1 MNIERD
7 LYQELIAW
15 KDKKSR
21 KPLLLQGAR
30 QVGKTWLLKHFG
42 ENEFDDV
49 AYFNFDEKAELKQ
62 FFEITKDPI
71 RILSNLSIVHGKA
84 ISADKTLI
92 IFDEIQ
98 ECNEALNALKY
109 FKENTPEYAVIGSGS
124 FLGLSLSGNKSFPVG
139 QVEFLTLYPVSFKE
153 FLAKVDINLH
163 NYLLQLNE
171 ISPIPDI
178 FFNQLK
184 DKLRQYFITGG
195 MPEAIKTMLESNNI
209 QELEKI
215 QQNILNAYELDFSK
229 HINTPDIPK
238 TKYVWSSIPSQLS
251 RENKKFLYQTVKK
264 GARAREYENAL
275 LWLKQAGLVHIV
287 NRINKPAFPISAY
300 SDLSAFKAY
309 LLDVGLLRQLAN
321 LKANI
326 IDNDNALFTEFKGS
340 LTENYILQS
349 LVTLFQ
355 TNQYY
360 WTSGNKAEVD
370 FIIQYQDNIIP
381 IEVKAA
387 ESVKSKSLLAYA
399 NKYNPKIKIRY
410 SLKNL
415 SIDDNLINIP
425 LFMVDF
431 TKSIL
436 DSINNDITKVK

>member
-7 LYQELIAW
+7 LYQDLTAW
-15 KDKKSR
+15 KNKKNR

-42 ENEFDDV
+42 RKEFDDV
-49 AYFNFDEKAELKQ
+49 AYFNFDEKTELKQ
-62 FFEITKDPI
+62 LFEITKDPV
-71 RILSNLSIVHGKA
+71 RILSNLSLVHGRP
-84 ISADKTLI
+84 ISANNTLI

-98 ECNEALNALKY
+98 ECNDALNSLKY
-109 FKENTPEYAVIGSGS
+109 FKENASEYAVIGSGS

-184 DKLRQYFITGG
+184 DKLRQYFIIGG
-195 MPEAIKTMLESNNI
+195 MPEAIKTMLESNSI
-209 QELEKI
+209 HELE
-215 QQNILNAYELDFSK
+215 QTQRNILKAYELDFSK
-229 HINTPDIPK
+229 HINNPDIPK
-238 TKYVWSSIPSQLS
+238 TKYVWASIPSQLS

-275 LWLKQAGLVHIV
+275 LWLKQSGLIHIV
-287 NRINKPAFPISAY
+287 NRISKPAFPISAY

-309 LLDVGLLRQLAN
+309 LLDVGLLRQLAD
-321 LKANI
+321 LQANI
-326 IDNDNALFTEFKGS
+326 INNENALFTEFKGA

-349 LVTLFQ
+349 LVALFQ

-360 WTSGNKAEVD
+360 WTSGNKAEID
-370 FIIQYQDNIIP
+370 FIIQYENQIIP

-387 ESVKSKSLLAYA
+387 ENIKSKSLLAYT
-399 NKYNPKIKIRY
+399 NKYKPNIKIRY

-415 SIDDNLINIP
+415 SINDNLINIP
-425 LFMVDF
+425 LFMVDY
-431 TKSIL
+431 TKTIL
-436 DSINNDITKVK
+436 NSINEKLN

>member
-15 KDKKSR
+15 KNKKNR

-30 QVGKTWLLKHFG
+30 QVGKTWLIKHFG
-42 ENEFDDV
+42 GKEFDDV
-49 AYFNFDEKAELKQ
+49 AYFNFDEKTELKQ

-84 ISADKTLI
+84 ISADKTLL

-98 ECNEALNALKY
+98 ECNDALNALKY
-109 FKENTPEYAVIGSGS
+109 FKENAPEYAVIGSGS

-153 FLAKVDINLH
+153 FLAKVDNSLH
-163 NYLLQLNE
+163 NYLLQLSE
-171 ISPIPDI
+171 VGPIPDL

-195 MPEAIKTMLESNNI
+195 MPEAIKIMLETNSI
-209 QELEKI
+209 QELEKT

-229 HINTPDIPK
+229 HISTADIPK

-275 LWLKQAGLVHIV
+275 LWLKQAGLLHIV
-287 NRINKPAFPISAY
+287 NRISKPAFPMAAY
-300 SDLSAFKAY
+300 ADLSAFKTY

-321 LKANI
+321 LQASI
-326 IDNDNALFTEFKGS
+326 INNDNALFTEFKGA

-349 LVTLFQ
+349 LVALFQ

-360 WTSGNKAEVD
+360 WTSGNKAEID
-370 FIIQYQDNIIP
+370 FIIQYQDYIIP

-387 ESVKSKSLLAYA
+387 ESIKSKSLMAYS
-399 NKYNPKIKIRY
+399 NKYHPKIKVRY

-415 SIDDNLINIP
+415 SIDNNLVNIP
-425 LFMVDF
+425 LFMVDY
-431 TKSIL
+431 TKTILNSI
-436 DSINNDITKVK
+436 IGKAEYQ

>member
-15 KDKKSR
+15 KTKKNR

-30 QVGKTWLLKHFG
+30 QVGKTWLIKHFG
-42 ENEFDDV
+42 RKEFNDV
-49 AYFNFDEKAELKQ
+49 AYFNFDEKSELKQ

-84 ISADKTLI
+84 ISADKTLL

-98 ECNEALNALKY
+98 ECNDALNALKY
-109 FKENTPEYAVIGSGS
+109 FKENAPEYAVIGSGS

-153 FLAKVDINLH
+153 FLAKVDNKLH
-163 NYLLQLNE
+163 NYLLQISE

-195 MPEAIKTMLESNNI
+195 MPEAIKTMLETNNI

-229 HINTPDIPK
+229 HINTTVIPK

-275 LWLKQAGLVHIV
+275 LWLKQAGLLHIV
-287 NRINKPAFPISAY
+287 NRISKPAFPIAAY

-321 LKANI
+321 LQANI
-326 IDNDNALFTEFKGS
+326 INNDNTLFTEFKGA

-349 LVTLFQ
+349 LVALFH

-360 WTSGNKAEVD
+360 WTSGNKAEID
-370 FIIQYQDNIIP
+370 FIIQYQDYIIP

-387 ESVKSKSLLAYA
+387 ESIKSKSLLAYS
-399 NKYNPKIKIRY
+399 NKYNPKIKVRY

-415 SIDDNLINIP
+415 SIDNNLVNIP
-425 LFMVDF
+425 LFMVDY
-431 TKSIL
+431 TKTILNSIIGNT
-436 DSINNDITKVK
+436 DSQ